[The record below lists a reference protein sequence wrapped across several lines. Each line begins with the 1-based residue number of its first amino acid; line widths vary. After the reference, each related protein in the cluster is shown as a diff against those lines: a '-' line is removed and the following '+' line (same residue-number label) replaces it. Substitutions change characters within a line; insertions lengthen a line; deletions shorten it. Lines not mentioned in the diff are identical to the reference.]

1 MEESYLLAVDQSTQ
15 ATKAIIFDCSGR
27 PVYRVTKLHK
37 QIYPSPG
44 FVEHDPLQILENTKA
59 AIYETICESHI
70 PLSKVA
76 SLSITNQRETIL
88 AWDANTGLPVYN
100 ALVWQDERGIE
111 LCNILSQEHFENPI
125 REKTGLKLDPYF
137 SATKLAWIV
146 KNSNAAKNA
155 LKNDRLMAGT
165 IDTWLIWNLTDR
177 VVFATD
183 YSNASRTMLFNI
195 KTLDW
200 DEELVSTFGLSGIL
214 LPEPRSSDSYFGDAR
229 IPGFDRTLPITSVM
243 GDSHAALFGHNGWNQ
258 GDIKATYGTGSSIMM
273 NIGSVPDVS
282 KNDLVISIGWG
293 FQKKISY
300 VLEGNIHSTGYTL
313 RWLRDNL
320 GLFSSY
326 DEAERLAE
334 EVPDNGGVYLVP
346 AFSGLGAPYW
356 EHYIRA
362 ILTGLSYKSDKRHVI
377 RAGLESIAFQIRDLI
392 VHMSAASSFS
402 LNMLHVDGGPTRNAF
417 LMQFQAD
424 LLGIPV
430 VVPALEEL
438 SAFGAAY
445 MGGISCAVLPSPQEK
460 AVIKIETKQYSPM
473 MKQST
478 RQSLIEGW
486 KSAVLQTISRKVDQ
500 PKG

>member
-214 LPEPRSSDSYFGDAR
+214 LPEPRSSDSHFGDAR
-229 IPGFDRTLPITSVM
+229 IPGFDRTLPITGVM
-243 GDSHAALFGHNGWNQ
+243 GDSHAALFGHNGWNK

-273 NIGSVPDVS
+273 NIGSMPNVS

-313 RWLRDNL
+313 RWLGDNL

-356 EHYIRA
+356 DNKARACITSISRNTTKAHLIRA
-362 ILTGLSYKSDKRHVI
+362 
-377 RAGLESIAFQIRDLI
+377 ALESIAYQISDLI
-392 VHMSAASSFS
+392 S
-402 LNMLHVDGGPTRNAF
+402 LMEEKGGIGLHELRVDGGPTRNDF
-417 LMQFQAD
+417 LMQFQCD
-424 LLGIPV
+424 LLNRV
-430 VVPALEEL
+430 VVPSGIEEVSALGSAFMAGLATGFWKDLEE
-438 SAFGAAY
+438 
-445 MGGISCAVLPSPQEK
+445 I
-460 AVIKIETKQYSPM
+460 
-473 MKQST
+473 
-478 RQSLIEGW
+478 QSLRETNRSFSPAMDQKEACRLYEGW
-486 KSAVLQTISRKVDQ
+486 KKAIERARL
-500 PKG
+500 

>member
-356 EHYIRA
+356 DNKARACITSISRNTTKAHLIRA
-362 ILTGLSYKSDKRHVI
+362 
-377 RAGLESIAFQIRDLI
+377 ALESIAYQISDLI
-392 VHMSAASSFS
+392 S
-402 LNMLHVDGGPTRNAF
+402 LMEEKGGIGLHELRVDGGPTRNDF
-417 LMQFQAD
+417 LMQFQCD
-424 LLGIPV
+424 LLNRV
-430 VVPALEEL
+430 VVPSGIEEVSALGSAFMAGLATGFWKDLEE
-438 SAFGAAY
+438 
-445 MGGISCAVLPSPQEK
+445 I
-460 AVIKIETKQYSPM
+460 
-473 MKQST
+473 
-478 RQSLIEGW
+478 QSLRETNRSFSPAMDQKEACRLYEGW
-486 KSAVLQTISRKVDQ
+486 KKAIERARL
-500 PKG
+500 

>member
-111 LCNILSQEHFENPI
+111 LCNILSLEHFDNPI
-125 REKTGLKLDPYF
+125 IEKTGLKLDPYF

-214 LPEPRSSDSYFGDAR
+214 LPEPRSSDSHFGDAR
-229 IPGFDRTLPITSVM
+229 IPGFDRTLPITGVM
-243 GDSHAALFGHNGWNQ
+243 GDSHAALFGHNGWNK

-273 NIGSVPDVS
+273 NIGSMPNVS

-356 EHYIRA
+356 DNKARACITSISRNTTKAHLIRA
-362 ILTGLSYKSDKRHVI
+362 
-377 RAGLESIAFQIRDLI
+377 ALESIAYQISDLI
-392 VHMSAASSFS
+392 S
-402 LNMLHVDGGPTRNAF
+402 LMEEKGGIGLHELRVDGGPTRNDF
-417 LMQFQAD
+417 LMQFQCD
-424 LLGIPV
+424 LLNRV
-430 VVPALEEL
+430 VVPSGIEEVSALGSAFMAGLATGFWKDLEE
-438 SAFGAAY
+438 
-445 MGGISCAVLPSPQEK
+445 I
-460 AVIKIETKQYSPM
+460 
-473 MKQST
+473 
-478 RQSLIEGW
+478 QSLRETNRSFSPAMDQKEACRLYEGW
-486 KSAVLQTISRKVDQ
+486 KKAIERARL
-500 PKG
+500 